1 MVLYRIF
8 GTAERLSSWL
18 PYLIF
23 HSSEFVVIIVASYF
37 EFYKGTVAPAVVTAC
52 PALLCH
58 ELTDGFPLIVKG
70 GKKGKG
76 GYPKTRS
83 IFARIFGSKRQ
94 KSVESLVNYGHDYY
108 NSSDET
114 SPLMSHNN

>member
-37 EFYKGTVAPAVVTAC
+37 EFY
-52 PALLCH
+52 
-58 ELTDGFPLIVKG
+58 KG